1 MKLTDMKNEND
12 KPVGGVIVT
21 VIGCIILGVIYSL
34 VEHSFFSIILF
45 SLVAVGIVVVF
56 VLNQKVWRSSEAL
69 ESDICQRL
77 NKQGYKFEKNEGT
90 LYVTKNDSRFQIQL
104 ADSYNRRIKHLYVL
118 YKFRDDDFGKV
129 NKDGWSR
136 AANAININNTDTI
149 FVALEDHLCCC
160 YQTSIGNSKDFMNE
174 FNHAYQAIGEAI
186 EDYGKL
192 IPYLERDYPN
202 TAENQSSIG
211 FRQNEQ

>member
-1 MKLTDMKNEND
+1 MNMKNEND
-12 KPVGGVIVT
+12 KPIGGVIAT
-21 VIGCIILGVIYSL
+21 AIGCIILGVIYSL
-34 VEHSFFSIILF
+34 VEHSLFSIILF

-77 NKQGYKFEKNEGT
+77 NKQGYIYVKKEGT
-90 LYVTKNDSRFQIQL
+90 LYVNKNNSRFQIQL
-104 ADSYNRRIKHLYVL
+104 ADSYNRRIKHLYVF

-129 NKDGWSR
+129 NMDGWSR

-160 YQTSIGNSKDFMNE
+160 YQTSIGNSKDFMDE
-174 FNHAYQAIGEAI
+174 FGRAYQAIGEAM
-186 EDYGKL
+186 EDYGKP
-192 IPYLERDYPN
+192 IPYLERDYPSHK
-202 TAENQSSIG
+202 ENKTGIG
-211 FRQNEQ
+211 FKQSE

>member
-12 KPVGGVIVT
+12 KLIGGVIAT
-21 VIGCIILGVIYSL
+21 TIGCIILGVIYSL

-69 ESDICQRL
+69 ESGICQRL
-77 NKQGYKFEKNEGT
+77 NKQGYKFEKKEGT
-90 LYVTKNDSRFQIQL
+90 LYVTKNNSRFQIQL
-104 ADSYNRRIKHLYVL
+104 ADSYNRRIKHLYVF

-129 NKDGWSR
+129 NMDGWSR

-174 FNHAYQAIGEAI
+174 FGRAYQAIGEAM
-186 EDYGKL
+186 EDYAKL
-192 IPYLERDYPN
+192 IPYLERDYPSHK
-202 TAENQSSIG
+202 ENKTGIG
-211 FRQNEQ
+211 FKQSEQ

>member
-12 KPVGGVIVT
+12 KPIGGVIAT
-21 VIGCIILGVIYSL
+21 AIGCIILGVIYSL
-34 VEHSFFSIILF
+34 VEHSLFSIILF

-77 NKQGYKFEKNEGT
+77 NKQGYIYEKKEGT
-90 LYVTKNDSRFQIQL
+90 LYVTKNNSHFQVQL
-104 ADSYNRRIKHLYVL
+104 ADSYNRRIKHLYVF

-129 NKDGWSR
+129 TMDGLSR
-136 AANAININNTDTI
+136 AANAININNTDTV

-160 YQTSIGNSKDFMNE
+160 YQSSIGNSKDFMNE
-174 FNHAYQAIGEAI
+174 FGRAYQAIGEAM

-192 IPYLERDYPN
+192 IPYLERDYPSHK
-202 TAENQSSIG
+202 ENKTGIG
-211 FRQNEQ
+211 FKQSEL